1 MQTEV
6 QLLDNEALKYI
17 KTRRA
22 EGCLGTTLSKELTD
36 LGYTTKTG
44 LRIDPPALSKF
55 ANDNG
60 LRDRK
65 PYKKGANRVKEVSFN
80 QDKVM
85 AVISAALNKGKEASY
100 IARKLNKEG
109 YTTKRGKKWARIH
122 VYDYIRLMRQNQA
135 NTVSFEGKPLPEM
148 TPQPVKGTDD
158 ITAIVRSDLP
168 KHLKL
173 KILSEYL

>member
-1 MQTEV
+1 
-6 QLLDNEALKYI
+6 
-17 KTRRA
+17 
-22 EGCLGTTLSKELTD
+22 
-36 LGYTTKTG
+36 
-44 LRIDPPALSKF
+44 
-55 ANDNG
+55 
-60 LRDRK
+60 
-65 PYKKGANRVKEVSFN
+65 VKEVSFN

>member
-44 LRIDPPALSKF
+44 LKIDPPALSKF

-60 LRDRK
+60 IRRCK
-65 PYKKGANRVKEVSFN
+65 
-80 QDKVM
+80 
-85 AVISAALNKGKEASY
+85 AVQ
-100 IARKLNKEG
+100 
-109 YTTKRGKKWARIH
+109 KRSK
-122 VYDYIRLMRQNQA
+122 
-135 NTVSFEGKPLPEM
+135 
-148 TPQPVKGTDD
+148 
-158 ITAIVRSDLP
+158 
-168 KHLKL
+168 
-173 KILSEYL
+173 

>member
-6 QLLDNEALKYI
+6 QVLDNEALKYI
-17 KTRRA
+17 KTRKT
-22 EGCLGTTLSKELTD
+22 EGCNHATLSKELTD

-44 LRIDPPALSKF
+44 LKIDPPALSKF
-55 ANDNG
+55 ATDNG
-60 LRDRK
+60 IRSVK
-65 PYKKGANRVKEVSFN
+65 QYKKGANRVKEVSFN
-80 QDKVM
+80 QYKVI
-85 AVISAALNKGKEASY
+85 AVIKAALDKGKDAAY

-109 YTTKRGKKWARIH
+109 FTTKRGKKWARVH
-122 VYDYIRLMRQNQA
+122 VYDYIRLMRQGEK
-135 NTVSFEGKPLPEM
+135 NTISFEGKPLPEM